1 MGGGDGVDAR
11 PVWRRLSRRVNRIH
25 ALTAVL
31 ALTWIV
37 ATWLASVHYSAS
49 VADQAYQDGRKQA
62 EQQIEAVT
70 NEIDNA
76 IRILRNVPRLLSGE
90 ETVRRELGRFG
101 PQVVASTLSYED
113 RKRLWTRHSEQFGVG
128 NFLASVATAL
138 DADVVWLVNAAGD
151 CIASSNADKGGSFI
165 GTNYLEREYFQ
176 KARSGQPGQQYA
188 VGKVSKLPGLY
199 YSHPVLNDNQQFIGS
214 VVVKRD
220 ITEFKRWIWPI
231 SGFVTDSNGV
241 VVLARDKALE
251 HQVMPGA
258 AVASLSAQA
267 RLEKYQRVNFHPLD
281 LRAVENDKYSNLFQ
295 GADGSPLLVMVS
307 KVAADGNVTVHLPRP
322 LPELMRAQSEQSGI
336 FMLLALAGIM
346 VIVAVAAL
354 LLFVDANRR
363 ARLSAEDAT
372 KAKSQFLANMSHEI
386 RTPMNGVI
394 GMAGLLLET
403 KLDEEQLGFAQNIVA
418 SGAAL
423 LAIINDILDL
433 SKIEAGHM
441 EFESHPFSV
450 ADLTESAASLLR
462 VRAKEKGIDFVV
474 DIASSV
480 KAAYV
485 GDSLRIRQVLLNLA
499 GNAVKF
505 TERGEVRIRVEQL
518 SDGLRFDVIDTG
530 CGIPPEARDKLFSNF
545 SQVDAS
551 ISRKYGGTG
560 LGLVICKR
568 LVEGMGGCIGVDIS
582 EGRGSLFWFQLP
594 LHASALTQ
602 AEPSADQTT
611 AVQKQSA
618 MASAE
623 TGHGS
628 SVDTDPIAPT
638 SLPGPSSE
646 AAAPRILLVED
657 NKINQKVAL
666 ALLARLGYAA
676 DLAENGL
683 EAVEATTRQR
693 YELILMDMQMPVM
706 DGLEATRRIRS
717 SEGANVDCP
726 IIALTANAMQSDQQ
740 ACRAAG
746 MNDFLSKPFNREVL
760 AACFLRWRVPKP
772 AL

>member
-1 MGGGDGVDAR
+1 MGGGDSVDAR
-11 PVWRRLSRRVNRIH
+11 PVWRRLSQRVYRIH
-25 ALTAVL
+25 ALTVVL

-37 ATWLASVHYSAS
+37 AAWLASVHYSAR
-49 VADQAYQDGRKQA
+49 VTDQAYQDGRKQA
-62 EQQIEAVT
+62 EQQIESVT
-70 NEIDNA
+70 SEIDNA
-76 IRILRNVPRLLSGE
+76 IRILRNVPRLLAVE
-90 ETVRRELGRFG
+90 DTVRRELGLFG

-113 RKRLWTRHSEQFGVG
+113 RKRLWTQHSVQFGVA

-151 CIASSNADKGGSFI
+151 CVASSNAEKAGSFV
-165 GTNYLEREYFQ
+165 GTNYSEREYFK
-176 KARSGQPGQQYA
+176 KAQSGQPGQQYA

-199 YSHPVLNDNQQFIGS
+199 YSHPVLNDKQQFIGS

-231 SGFVTDSNGV
+231 NGFVTDSNGV
-241 VVLARDKALE
+241 VVLARNKVLE

-258 AVASLSAQA
+258 AANSLSAQA
-267 RLEKYQRVNFHPLD
+267 RLEKYQRTNFSPLD
-281 LRAVENDKYSNLFQ
+281 LRAVEHDRYSDLFQ
-295 GADGSPLLVMVS
+295 GTDGSPLLVMLS

-322 LPELMRAQSEQSGI
+322 LPELQRAQSEQLGI
-336 FMLLALAGIM
+336 FLLLALAGIM

-354 LLFVDANRR
+354 LLYIGANRR
-363 ARLSAEDAT
+363 ARLSAEDASR
-372 KAKSQFLANMSHEI
+372 AKSQFLANMSHEI

-441 EFESHPFSV
+441 EFENHPFSV

-474 DIASSV
+474 DIAPDVNAS
-480 KAAYV
+480 YF

-505 TERGEVRIRVEQL
+505 TERGEVRVKVTQL
-518 SDGLRFDVIDTG
+518 PEGLQFEVLDTG

-568 LVEGMGGCIGVDIS
+568 LVEGMGGSIGVDCAQ
-582 EGRGSLFWFQLP
+582 GQGSRFWFQLP
-594 LHASALTQ
+594 LHASALTL
-602 AEPSADQTT
+602 AEPSADQTD
-611 AVQKQSA
+611 AVQQQSA
-618 MASAE
+618 MMSTEA
-623 TGHGS
+623 GHGS
-628 SVDTDPIAPT
+628 TAATDPIAPT
-638 SLPGPSSE
+638 SPQGTSKE
-646 AAAPRILLVED
+646 DTAPRILLVED

-666 ALLARLGYAA
+666 ALLGRLGYSA

-683 EAVEATTRQR
+683 EAVEATKRQR

-760 AACFLRWRVPKP
+760 AACFLRWQVPKP

>member
-1 MGGGDGVDAR
+1 MGGGDSVDAM

-37 ATWLASVHYSAS
+37 ATWIASVQYSAS
-49 VADQAYQDGRKQA
+49 VADQAYQDGSRQA

-70 NEIDNA
+70 SEIDNA
-76 IRILRNVPRLLSGE
+76 IRILRNVPRLLAGE

-101 PQVVASTLSYED
+101 PQVVASILPYED
-113 RKRLWTRHSEQFGVG
+113 RKRLWTQHSEQFGVG

-151 CIASSNADKGGSFI
+151 CVASSNADKPGSFI
-165 GTNYLEREYFQ
+165 GTNYLEREYFK

-199 YSHPVLNDNQQFIGS
+199 YSHPVLNDNQQFIGG

-220 ITEFKRWIWPI
+220 ITELKRWIWPI
-231 SGFVTDSNGV
+231 NGFVTDSNGV
-241 VVLARDKALE
+241 VVLARNKALE

-258 AVASLSAQA
+258 AVNSLSAQA
-267 RLEKYQRVNFHPLD
+267 RLEKYQRTNFDPLT
-281 LRAVENDKYSNLFQ
+281 LRAVDHDKYSHLFQ
-295 GADGSPLLVMVS
+295 GTDGSSVVLLVS

-322 LPELMRAQSEQSGI
+322 LPEFQRAQGEQLGV
-336 FMLLALAGIM
+336 FLLLALAGIM

-354 LLFVDANRR
+354 LLFVGANRR
-363 ARLSAEDAT
+363 ARLSAEDAS

-441 EFESHPFSV
+441 EFENHPFSV
-450 ADLTESAASLLR
+450 VDLTESAASLLR

-474 DIASSV
+474 DIAPNV
-480 KAAYV
+480 NAAYL
-485 GDSLRIRQVLLNLA
+485 GDSLRLRQVLLNLA

-505 TERGEVRIRVEQL
+505 TERGEVRVKVNQL
-518 SDGLRFDVIDTG
+518 PEGLRFEVIDTG

-568 LVEGMGGCIGVDIS
+568 LVEGMGGSIGVDCS
-582 EGRGSLFWFQLP
+582 EVQGSRFWFQLP
-594 LHASALTQ
+594 LHASALTP
-602 AEPSADQTT
+602 AEPGADQSK

-618 MASAE
+618 TESAE
-623 TGHGS
+623 TRHGS
-628 SVDTDPIAPT
+628 TAATDPIAPT
-638 SLPGPSSE
+638 SPLGTSRE
-646 AAAPRILLVED
+646 DTAPRILLVED

-666 ALLARLGYAA
+666 ALLGRLGYSA

-683 EAVEATTRQR
+683 EAVEATKRQR

-760 AACFLRWRVPKP
+760 AACFLRWQVPKP

>member
-1 MGGGDGVDAR
+1 
-11 PVWRRLSRRVNRIH
+11 VW
-25 ALTAVL
+25 TAVL

-37 ATWLASVHYSAS
+37 ATWLISVHYSAR

-70 NEIDNA
+70 SEIDNA
-76 IRILRNVPRLLSGE
+76 IRILRNVPRLLAGE
-90 ETVRRELGRFG
+90 EALHRELERFG
-101 PQVVASTLSYED
+101 PQVVASILPYED
-113 RKRLWTRHSEQFGVG
+113 RKRLWTQHSEQFGIG

-151 CIASSNADKGGSFI
+151 CIASSNADKTGSFI
-165 GTNYLEREYFQ
+165 GTNYWEREYFQ

-199 YSHPVLNDNQQFIGS
+199 YSHPVFNGHQQFIGS
-214 VVVKRD
+214 VVAKRD
-220 ITEFKRWIWPI
+220 ISEFKRWIWPI
-231 SGFVTDSNGV
+231 NGFVTDSNGV
-241 VVLARDKALE
+241 VVLAKNKALE
-251 HQVMPGA
+251 QQVMPGA
-258 AVASLSAQA
+258 AVGSFSAQA
-267 RLEKYQRVNFHPLD
+267 RLEKYQRVNFDPLD
-281 LRAVENDKYSNLFQ
+281 MRAVKHDKYSHLFQ
-295 GADGSPLLVMVS
+295 GTDGSPLLVLVS
-307 KVAADGNVTVHLPRP
+307 KVAADGNITVHLPRP
-322 LPELMRAQSEQSGI
+322 LPELQRAQSEQLGI
-336 FMLLALAGIM
+336 FMLLAMAGIM

-354 LLFVDANRR
+354 LLFIGANRR
-363 ARLSAEDAT
+363 ARLSAEDAS

-441 EFESHPFSV
+441 EFESHAFSV

-462 VRAKEKGIDFVV
+462 VRAREKGIDFVV
-474 DIASSV
+474 DIAPDV
-480 KAAYV
+480 NTAYV

-505 TERGEVRIRVEQL
+505 TERGEVRVKVDQL
-518 SDGLRFDVIDTG
+518 PEGLRFEVVDTG

-568 LVEGMGGCIGVDIS
+568 LVEGMGGCIGVDCS
-582 EGRGSLFWFQLP
+582 DGPGSRFWFQLP
-594 LHASALTQ
+594 LQVGAQTL
-602 AEPSADQTT
+602 AEPSANQTQ
-611 AVQKQSA
+611 AVQQQSA
-618 MASAE
+618 TVSTE
-623 TGHGS
+623 TGNGSNAAAGS
-628 SVDTDPIAPT
+628 SAPT
-638 SLPGPSSE
+638 SPPGTSKE
-646 AAAPRILLVED
+646 DTAPRILLVED

-666 ALLARLGYAA
+666 ALLGRLGHLA

-683 EAVEATTRQR
+683 EAVEATARQR
-693 YELILMDMQMPVM
+693 YALILMDMQMPVM

-717 SEGANVDCP
+717 SGGVNVDCP

-746 MNDFLSKPFNREVL
+746 MNDFLSKPFSRDVL
-760 AACFLRWRVPKP
+760 AECFLRWQVPKP
-772 AL
+772 AP